1 VLFKVLLI
9 RFSLNVGLM
18 ILECGQF
25 IILESNYPKFKMI
38 LEPMRVVELFITSP
52 NIQTFKA
59 GETVFKVGE
68 TGEVMYGIVEGE
80 VELWVKEEVFET
92 IKTGDVFGEG
102 ALLQIPHSRA
112 STAKAKTDCR
122 LAVLDK
128 EHFLFLVQETPL
140 FALEVLRSLSSRL
153 RAHK

>member
-1 VLFKVLLI
+1 
-9 RFSLNVGLM
+9 
-18 ILECGQF
+18 
-25 IILESNYPKFKMI
+25 MI
-38 LEPMRVVELFITSP
+38 LEPTKIIELFMTSP

-59 GETVFKVGE
+59 GETIFAVGE
-68 TGEVMYGIVEGE
+68 TGDVMYGVVEGE

-128 EHFLFLVQETPL
+128 EHFLFLVQETPI
-140 FALEVLRSLSSRL
+140 FALEVMHSLSSRL